1 MMTAKA
7 GTMERRVVSVS
18 EDATCFKEA
27 LSIRSITN
35 IPKFHI
41 LSKLAC
47 LVINAGT
54 LRLIFFL

>member
-7 GTMERRVVSVS
+7 GTMERRVVRVR
-18 EDATCFKEA
+18 EEATCFKEA

-41 LSKLAC
+41 LSKHAC
-47 LVINAGT
+47 LVTNAG
-54 LRLIFFL
+54 I